1 MRSYIAITLLFLVAS
16 GATNPQECEPKCMK
30 GCMEAGSKD
39 AESTT
44 CVMAYHIG
52 PNGVNWK
59 VDNDSPVPETCK
71 ESCEITC
78 YVMCTPKGEEEDDR
92 WIQDNEDDNDG
103 NDGFKIMVIIMMMM
117 MELDV

>member
-1 MRSYIAITLLFLVAS
+1 MFQANKMRSYIAIALLFSVAS
-16 GATNPQECEPKCMK
+16 GATIAQECEPKCMK

-78 YVMCTPKGEEEDDR
+78 DAMCAPMGEEKDDKALVA
-92 WIQDNEDDNDG
+92 QDRYG
-103 NDGFKIMVIIMMMM
+103 YPFA
-117 MELDV
+117 